1 MVVFPTSSDRIVVSF
16 LPGHKSARPSILQIK
31 VSIEVSRVQVAVA
44 VNRALVGNQ
53 HKPRTKRSFL
63 GIEDVSPAMHKQE
76 HILKEVVRF
85 GSIAQNAYRNS
96 YQS

>member
-16 LPGHKSARPSILQIK
+16 LPGHKSARLSISSGIE
-31 VSIEVSRVQVAVA
+31 VSIEVSRVQVAAA

-53 HKPRTKRSFL
+53 HKPRTKRSLL

-76 HILKEVVRF
+76 A
-85 GSIAQNAYRNS
+85 S
-96 YQS
+96 